1 MATRKYSKQAK
12 GRKQRTY
19 RKKKPTASK
28 RAGSTLSKKQKAQF
42 FASLAGTTD
51 DSEE

>member
-1 MATRKYSKQAK
+1 MATRKYSKKAK

-19 RKKKPTASK
+19 RKKKPASSK
-28 RAGSTLSKKQKAQF
+28 KAGSTLSKKQKAQF
-42 FASLAGTTD
+42 FASLAGRRD

>member
-1 MATRKYSKQAK
+1 MATRKYSKKAK

-19 RKKKPTASK
+19 RKKKSTASK
-28 RAGSTLSKKQKAQF
+28 RAGSTLTKRQKAFF
-42 FASLAGTTD
+42 FASLAGATD